1 MRKKRKHVERRRQ
14 NHEQIELPGTL
25 ESRETLWQPFSTL
38 GRSYPPSNVVGLQL
52 PSSLANR
59 IGSLCYACRE
69 PVPRPQELQE
79 GVLGHVVQLSRQVAW
94 RKRRQREGRL
104 GFPAPSA
111 RLILTGALSRRE
123 GGGPVKMAAAAL
135 LLVFPCPLP
144 RIQGFL
150 RSCWSQLGCRSPPGG
165 RSWLRLLLRGGSPG
179 ASPPRLAFPA
189 ASVQP
194 PSAGNPAP
202 ALAIQGPGF
211 LPEPTEEN
219 AESKETPSFLDSI
232 FWMAA
237 PKSRRT
243 IEVNRCRRRN
253 PRNLIKIKRNIDVCP
268 QCGNLKLKHI
278 LCGYCYAKVKR
289 ETVAIRKEI
298 WAQEGGPHKA
308 PPVETVVLYE
318 GEKARDE
325 DEGKRIIERTRKR
338 PSWFTQD

>member
-1 MRKKRKHVERRRQ
+1 MRKKRKHVERRPQ

-69 PVPRPQELQE
+69 PVPRPQALEE

-111 RLILTGALSRRE
+111 RLILTGAFSRRE
-123 GGGPVKMAAAAL
+123 GGGLVKMAAAAL
-135 LLVFPCPLP
+135 LLVFPSPLP

-150 RSCWSQLGCRSPPGG
+150 RSCWSQLGCRSPPG
-165 RSWLRLLLRGGSPG
+165 
-179 ASPPRLAFPA
+179 
-189 ASVQP
+189 
-194 PSAGNPAP
+194 AP
-202 ALAIQGPGF
+202 ALAIQGPAF